1 MNTSSPQSLAG
12 HTTQRLLEESP
23 MPHKYIRKVP
33 LEPRPPILVIGPSIA
48 YVPLTRDQYALID
61 SSDLIFV
68 GEFNWYVQKLSYC
81 EGWVACR
88 KCWVGGKRTVVL
100 MHRELCDAPANM
112 DVDHKNHSTLD
123 NRSVNLRVC
132 TKAENSQ
139 NRRLR
144 RDNSSGFKGVYE
156 TRDGNWTAQIRTNGK
171 LTYLGTFTTPE
182 RAHSAYV
189 RAARKHH
196 GEFYCDENKAVQPS

>member
-1 MNTSSPQSLAG
+1 
-12 HTTQRLLEESP
+12 

-33 LEPRPPILVIGPSIA
+33 LESRPPILVIGPSIA

-88 KCWVGGKRTVVL
+88 KWWTDGKRTVVL
-100 MHRELCDAPANM
+100 MHRELCNAPANM
-112 DVDHKNHSTLD
+112 DVDHKNHNTLD
-123 NRSVNLRVC
+123 NRGANLRIC
-132 TKAENSQ
+132 TKSENSQ

-144 RDNSSGFKGVYE
+144 RDNSSGYKGVYA
-156 TRDGNWTAQIRTNGK
+156 TRDGNWMAQIRTSGK
-171 LTYLGTFTTPE
+171 LIYLGTFDDPE
-182 RAHSAYV
+182 LAHSAYV
-189 RAARKHH
+189 RAAMRCH
-196 GEFYCDENKAVQPS
+196 GEFYCDENKVLQPN